1 MTWKIGQRRKAR
13 YQKRPESDTHL
24 KPHEL
29 ARAGWYDV
37 TMVVEVTRRLRI
49 KALDEA
55 QATLFAENRVR
66 KKSKGLASQ
75 YDAVIGDIHFI
86 SVEEEQDE
94 STD

>member
-1 MTWKIGQRRKAR
+1 MTKRKP
-13 YQKRPESDTHL
+13 YHKRPESDTNL

-49 KALDEA
+49 KALDEV
-55 QATLFAENRVR
+55 QATFFAENRVR

-94 STD
+94 STN